1 MPDIQQMSLT
11 DVCEALQREPLLSM
25 SLGSKELFHSN
36 ILVWF
41 AQQLPDAAR
50 ETFRSWTGPSAQSH
64 IKGHERESAHLD
76 AILRFDGLLPIV
88 IENKM
93 FSVPDQ
99 GQLEQYLARFD
110 AELTAGSHI
119 LLTLMDPGFDAKNWR
134 VMRYAELADAM
145 DAQLSGIDTSQ
156 FAGQVVRH
164 YVGFI
169 RLLQR
174 VMDTVGTPAG
184 GHPLPLARNQAQL
197 LDAIRMD
204 AAVQKARA
212 SWVAAEIRR
221 QLGSEAGEVRINS
234 GFTNGR
240 ALVEGFCEMSGVV
253 GASEA
258 DPDKRDSIGWQLQG
272 DQFRLAVITYKFPQR
287 SPLGRRERET
297 YVQNTYDDWFDLEE
311 YVTVT
316 ARTDSL
322 VATRR
327 RGGEETHFQGYDP
340 NFSYRYV
347 RCSGLNVDQ
356 IVRLGTA
363 YSRAA
368 IKYVQR

>member
-1 MPDIQQMSLT
+1 MRMARTSGLT
-11 DVCEALQREPLLSM
+11 
-25 SLGSKELFHSN
+25 
-36 ILVWF
+36 
-41 AQQLPDAAR
+41 
-50 ETFRSWTGPSAQSH
+50 RSWTAPSAQTH

-99 GQLEQYLARFD
+99 GQLEQYFAAFD

-134 VMRYAELADAM
+134 VRRYADLADAI
-145 DAQLSGIDTSQ
+145 DAQLSGIDTSN

-164 YVGFI
+164 YAYFI

-174 VMDTVGTPAG
+174 VMDTVGSPAG
-184 GHPLPLARNQAQL
+184 GDPLQLPRNQAQL
-197 LDAIRMD
+197 LEAIRMD

-221 QLGSEAGEVRINS
+221 QLGRDAGEVRINS

-240 ALVEGFCEMSGVV
+240 ALVEGFCEVPDVV
-253 GASEA
+253 DAFEA
-258 DPDKRDSIGWQLQG
+258 DPHKRDSIGWQLQG

-287 SPLGRRERET
+287 SPSARRERET
-297 YVQNTYDDWFDLEE
+297 YVQNNYAEWFSLDD

-316 ARTDSL
+316 ERTSPL

-327 RGGEETHFQGYDP
+327 RGGEETLFQGYDP

-356 IVRLGTA
+356 IVRLGTT